1 MFVGNNFLCIY
12 IYTLITHENIVR
24 VFFFIFQLI
33 LLPLRDL
40 LESFILSYLLLTVPM
55 ILNELSSKLVI
66 SFSQFKNIIF

>member
-40 LESFILSYLLLTVPM
+40 LESFILSYLLFTVPM
-55 ILNELSSKLVI
+55 ILNEKWNYR
-66 SFSQFKNIIF
+66 QN